1 MKMTFKVILVGG
13 LLVFFAV
20 VSVVVFAPVA
30 LWNPPQTTVAIERS
44 LEQLLGRELF
54 YGNGCNYCH
63 TQYVRDIDNGMGP
76 TSQGGDYVFDNPM
89 ILGSERTGPDL
100 SYIGRKR
107 SQQWEIDHLIDP
119 RKYSPMSIMPSFSFL
134 TDAQAHAISEYLFS
148 LGDRAAAER
157 MIISPAPY
165 LQSRPTTMSAGIQ
178 STDPNAPP
186 QGWPT
191 FKDSGLYEGKQIF
204 TSRCLTCHGCA
215 GNGLGSYGGTL
226 IVTPANFKVDP
237 FRSMPDDQ
245 WFWHVSEGVQGSV
258 MPPWKESLTPAQR
271 WNVIRYVQE
280 VYAHPIERDPNE
292 GDPPAEYQKTNPL
305 PNDAANLD
313 AGKRIWTRECMVCHG
328 DAATGMGPYRAGVEP
343 VPPDF
348 SQHADYVPYVDA
360 DYFWRISEGVP
371 WTAMPTWKL
380 QYSET
385 QRWQLVHYIRSM
397 FTQTEKQP
405 PQPAKGKDF
414 DFTTIIKQMRAPV
427 TVSFEA
433 GKAQFLALC
442 VTCHGPAGDG
452 TGPDGAYLDPKPA
465 DLRKLPSQVNAGQ
478 FSAGTVEGGLLA
490 RINSGVQITAM
501 PAWSEFLMEA
511 DRWNDVSFVR
521 GAFIDGSAKMER
533 SVMGDGSVPLQY
545 VRTDPGIFE
554 SEIATIVPAD
564 GKPLYEKWCA
574 TCHGADGLGKGPG
587 TRTLVSGSPAAFPK
601 GMSNPYMFYR
611 IREGVPNTMMY
622 GFRPVLTE
630 TEVWDLTAYLTGLTG
645 GKWGG

>member
-30 LWNPPQTTVAIERS
+30 LWNPPQTTVAVDRTGT
-44 LEQLLGRELF
+44 QLLGRDLF

-63 TQYVRDIDNGMGP
+63 TQYVRDIDNAMGP

-107 SQQWEIDHLIDP
+107 SEQWEIDHLIAP
-119 RKYSPMSIMPSFSFL
+119 RMLSPMSIMPSYSFL
-134 TDAQAHAISEYLFS
+134 TDAQMRAIADYLFS
-148 LGDRAAAER
+148 LGDRTAAER

-165 LQSRPTTMSAGIQ
+165 LASHAPAMPTAIP
-178 STDPNAPP
+178 STDASAPP

-191 FKDSGLYEGKQIF
+191 FKASGLYEGKEIY
-204 TSRCLTCHGCA
+204 TTRCLTCHGCA

-245 WFWHVSEGVQGSV
+245 WFWHVSEGIQGSV
-258 MPPWKESLTPAQR
+258 MPPWKESLTVSQR

-280 VYAHPIERDPNE
+280 MYAHPIERDPNE

-305 PNDAANLD
+305 PDDVTTLD

-328 DAATGMGPYRAGVEP
+328 DAGTGMGPYRAGIEP

-348 SQHADYVPYVDA
+348 SQHDNYVPYVDA

-371 WTAMPTWKL
+371 WTAMPTWKS
-380 QYSET
+380 QYAET
-385 QRWQLVHYIRSM
+385 ERWQLVHYIRSM

-405 PQPAKGKDF
+405 AQLMKGKDF
-414 DFTTIIKQMRAPV
+414 DFTAIIKQMRAPANA
-427 TVSFEA
+427 SFEA

-442 VTCHGPAGDG
+442 VTCHGLAGDG
-452 TGPDGAYLDPKPA
+452 TGPDGAYLNPKPA
-465 DLRKLPSQVNAGQ
+465 DLRKIPSQVSAGQ
-478 FSAGTVEGGLLA
+478 FAAGTVEGGLMA
-490 RINSGVQITAM
+490 RINNGVQVTVM
-501 PAWSEFLMEA
+501 PAWSEFLVES
-511 DRWNDVSFVR
+511 DRWNDVAFVK
-521 GAFIDGSAKMER
+521 GAFIDGAKMAA
-533 SVMGDGSVPLQY
+533 SAMGDGSVPGPY
-545 VRTDPGIFE
+545 VRTDPGIFQG
-554 SEIATIVPAD
+554 EIAPIVPAD
-564 GKPLYEKWCA
+564 GKPLYAKWCS
-574 TCHGADGLGKGPG
+574 TCHGADGKGNGSG
-587 TRTLVSGSPAAFPK
+587 TVGLASESPAPLPK
-601 GMSNPYMFYR
+601 GMSDAYLFWR

-622 GFRPVLTE
+622 GFRPALTE
-630 TEVWDLTAYLTGLTG
+630 TEVWDLTAYVTGLTG